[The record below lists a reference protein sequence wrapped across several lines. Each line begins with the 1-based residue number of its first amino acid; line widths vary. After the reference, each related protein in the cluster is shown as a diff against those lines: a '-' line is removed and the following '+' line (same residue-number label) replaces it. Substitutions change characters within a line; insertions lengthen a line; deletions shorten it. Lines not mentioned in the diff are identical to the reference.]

1 MESNVLVALLVLAG
15 AAVAA
20 VVFTLVFVSFSDRK
34 SSKTGRDRPNE
45 TGESTETAKDKA
57 DDGGGVE
64 R

>member
-20 VVFTLVFVSFSDRK
+20 VVFTLVFVSVSGRK
-34 SSKTGRDRPNE
+34 PSKTGCDRPDGD
-45 TGESTETAKDKA
+45 GESTETAKDKA